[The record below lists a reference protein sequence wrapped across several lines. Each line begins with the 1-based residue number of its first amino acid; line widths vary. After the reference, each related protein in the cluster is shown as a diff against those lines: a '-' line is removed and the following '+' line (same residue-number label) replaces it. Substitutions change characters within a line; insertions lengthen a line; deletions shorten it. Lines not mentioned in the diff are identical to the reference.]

1 MKQTTLET
9 AKLETIVD
17 NDRIRMTRI
26 TWAPGAET
34 GWHTHPHDYVIVPY
48 VDCRVRVET
57 AEKAFEAEMQRDAP
71 YFREKGVTHN
81 VISLEDV
88 PFSLIEIEIK

>member
-1 MKQTTLET
+1 MTRRET
-9 AKLETIVD
+9 ATLDTLVD
-17 NDRIRMTRI
+17 NDRVRMTRI

-48 VDCRVRVET
+48 LDCRVRVET
-57 AEKAFEAEMQRDAP
+57 AERTFEAEMQRDAP

-81 VISLEDV
+81 VISLEDM

>member
-1 MKQTTLET
+1 MTARET
-9 AKLETIVD
+9 ATLDTLVD
-17 NDRIRMTRI
+17 NDRVRMTRI
-26 TWAPGAET
+26 TWTPGAET

-57 AEKAFEAEMQRDAP
+57 ADGTFEAGMQRDAP

-81 VISLEDV
+81 VISLEAT